1 MTVDSKYDDYG
12 FDRQGYNVDGYDR
25 SGYDR
30 DGFDIEGFDVQG
42 YDRHGFNRRGFDIDG
57 FDRQEYSND
66 GYNRDGFDREGYNRQ
81 GFDSNGY
88 DRDGR
93 DVYGFRKGH
102 YSKRSNVDS
111 GELSVENNQFV
122 ICLAPDEVID
132 AIREYRIGISLEEFE
147 RHRLTFRKRNGIEVQ
162 LDSSYFA
169 EKNVNIVSFTDFMKL
184 DISLLQKKYTYRYI
198 DVIKDYKLETLPL
211 QFIVSDEQT
220 ALNKIKAFY
229 KEKVVKEER
238 KIIAQYDTPSDVVQ
252 DICLAPYYVMGAIER
267 YQETVNKCVFTNESL
282 PFRNKYGKEIF
293 IQGYNFTTRKVYI
306 VPVEEF
312 RKNNLSLFQKR
323 YQYYTIT
330 ISDGWKLA
338 SLPSYLV
345 VDERKEQVGRL
356 IDYQDLEEKSENH
369 EVKKE
374 LHQEIAA
381 SQNVGVTEA
390 LQKPQQKS
398 LANNSIID
406 IYVVSPK
413 QYKMFCDLIT
423 QKGKVYG
430 TNLPFTTSIGNK
442 KISVYGFRVTGTNIF
457 ITNSKSFSTD
467 ESIRPAQANC
477 HMYNGTISF
486 SSINGR
492 AYCKIRKQSPIIPNI
507 KADSKSIIS
516 SDKQP
521 APEPPKVCL
530 VQAKVYENISK
541 YLPNSRYVYRA
552 ETVCLQ
558 RQKKQKKQQKT
569 SLTGYFIECKNI
581 TIINAVGFVNSGC
594 DSNLIRYTA
603 FYGESIRAEYKTDPI
618 AELNI
623 HRRPKF
629 RDALILQARGFAPK
643 NSSIANSS
651 PTSKVDSA
659 KRIQSSSKE
668 LLQEKRHEADDI
680 WHSKVN
686 LSEISASQKIM
697 LYSRKCHCYKCAKK
711 FSQDTIVDCTAYVST
726 KRGNVMP
733 VTAQYCS
740 GCSTFFMNY
749 EVFESY
755 NRKYGGLKFNCQ
767 LDRSYIG
774 RGTNIGFSDDSFLS
788 RAGYSVKA
796 SVSQR
801 KRQAI
806 LAELLD
812 SGQATKWEITE
823 KISEF
828 IKLRRGNPDMANAIA
843 CWEEDIAFVADYN
856 AQNQPRAGRASF
868 EQGGKITR

>member
-1 MTVDSKYDDYG
+1 MTVDSRYDDYG
-12 FDRQGYNVDGYDR
+12 FDRQGYNVDGFDR

-42 YDRHGFNRRGFDIDG
+42 YDRYGFNRRGFDIDG
-57 FDRQEYSND
+57 FDRQGYSND

-81 GFDSNGY
+81 GFDANGY

-93 DVYGFRKGH
+93 DVHGFRNEH

-111 GELSVENNQFV
+111 SELSVVNNQFIV
-122 ICLAPDEVID
+122 CLAPDEVID
-132 AIREYRIGISLEEFE
+132 AIREYRIGISLEKFE
-147 RHRLTFRKRNGIEVQ
+147 RHRLTFRRRNGVEVQ

-169 EKNVNIVSFTDFMKL
+169 EKNVNIVSFTDFMKS

-198 DVIKDYKLETLPL
+198 DVIKGYKLETLPL
-211 QFIVSDEQT
+211 QFVISDEQT

-252 DICLAPYYVMGAIER
+252 DICLAPYYVIGAIER
-267 YQETVNKCVFTNESL
+267 YQETVNKCVFTNENL
-282 PFRNKYGKEIF
+282 LFRNKDGKEIS

-312 RKNNLSLFQKR
+312 RKNDLSLLQKR
-323 YQYYTIT
+323 YRYYTII

-345 VDERKEQVGRL
+345 VNERKEQVGRL
-356 IDYQDLEEKSENH
+356 INYQDLEAKSENH

-374 LHQEIAA
+374 LRQEIATPK
-381 SQNVGVTEA
+381 NVEVTET
-390 LQKPQQKS
+390 LQKSRQKS
-398 LANNSIID
+398 PTGNSIID

-413 QYKMFCDLIT
+413 QYKMFRGLNT
-423 QKGKVYG
+423 QNGKMYG
-430 TNLPFTTSIGNK
+430 TSLPFTTGMGNK
-442 KISVYGFRVTGTNIF
+442 NISVPGFRVTGTNIF
-457 ITNSKSFSTD
+457 ITNSKNFSAD
-467 ESIRPAQANC
+467 ESICPAQANC
-477 HMYNGTISF
+477 HMYNGTILL
-486 SSINGR
+486 SSINGKT
-492 AYCKIRKQSPIIPNI
+492 YCKIHKQSPIIPKV
-507 KADSKSIIS
+507 KADSKSTIPA
-516 SDKQP
+516 DQQP
-521 APEPPKVCL
+521 SPEPPKVCL
-530 VQAKVYENISK
+530 VAAKVYENISK
-541 YLPNSRYVYRA
+541 YLPNGRYKYRT
-552 ETVCLQ
+552 ETVSLQ
-558 RQKKQKKQQKT
+558 KQQKT
-569 SLTGYFIECKNI
+569 SLPGYFIECKNI
-581 TIINAVGFVNSGC
+581 IIVNAGGFVNSGC

-603 FYGESIRAEYKTDPI
+603 FYGESIRADYKTDPV
-618 AELNI
+618 AELII

-629 RDALILQARGFAPK
+629 RDAIILQARGLAPK

-651 PTSKVDSA
+651 PTSKVDSV

-668 LLQEKRHEADDI
+668 LLQEKTYEDDDI

-726 KRGNVMP
+726 KRGNVVP

-801 KRQAI
+801 KRQVI

-828 IKLRRGNPDMANAIA
+828 IKLRRGNSDMANAIA

-856 AQNQPRAGRASF
+856 AQNQLKAGRASF
-868 EQGGKITR
+868 KQGGKINR